1 MLETKRERA
10 IVFGGVP
17 VAALL
22 LYILLAGPGEEEAEP
37 APVPP
42 AVAAVPAR
50 APIPPPVVPA
60 APPPVVAPV
69 TAAPAA
75 TPAATSV
82 TLAGVSGGGGRG
94 GSAILAYGGGA
105 QRIVAVGREVM
116 PGVTLREVRGDRI
129 VLAGPGGLSEL
140 RVGGTTTGI
149 GGGTAS
155 ASPAAGNPRLA
166 ADAAARSYV
175 RAAEPQRVGGRVV
188 GYRVRSAGDIPVL
201 ARAGLQ
207 AGDILVSVNG
217 NAIDGVE
224 RLTGIPAEV
233 AGAASVDVEFVRAG
247 RRMRA
252 RVANQ

>member
-22 LYILLAGPGEEEAEP
+22 LYILLAGPGEEEADPVPAPRPVAAAPAPPPAPIP
-37 APVPP
+37 APV
-42 AVAAVPAR
+42 VR
-50 APIPPPVVPA
+50 A
-60 APPPVVAPV
+60 APSPVVASV
-69 TAAPAA
+69 PAA
-75 TPAATSV
+75 TPAAASV
-82 TLAGVSGGGGRG
+82 TLAGVSGGGAGG
-94 GSAILAYGGGA
+94 GSAIVAYGGGA

-140 RVGGTTTGI
+140 RVGGSTTGM
-149 GGGTAS
+149 GAGS
-155 ASPAAGNPRLA
+155 VPAAGNPKAA

-217 NAIDGVE
+217 SAIDGVE
-224 RLTGIPAEV
+224 RLTGIPAEI
-233 AGAASVDVEFVRAG
+233 AGAATVDVEFERAG
-247 RRMRA
+247 RRMRT

>member
-1 MLETKRERA
+1 M
-10 IVFGGVP
+10 FGGVP

-22 LYILLAGPGEEEAEP
+22 LYILLVGPGEEEADPVP
-37 APVPP
+37 APRP
-42 AVAAVPAR
+42 VAAAPAP
-50 APIPPPVVPA
+50 APMPPPVVRTA
-60 APPPVVAPV
+60 APPVVAPV
-69 TAAPAA
+69 PAA
-75 TPAATSV
+75 MPAATSV
-82 TLAGVSGGGGRG
+82 TLAGVSGGGAG

-105 QRIVAVGREVM
+105 QRIVPVGREVL

-140 RVGGTTTGI
+140 RVGGSTTGM
-149 GGGTAS
+149 GAGS
-155 ASPAAGNPRLA
+155 VPAAGNPKAA

-201 ARAGLQ
+201 ARAGLR

-224 RLTGIPAEV
+224 RLTGIPAEI
-233 AGAASVDVEFVRAG
+233 AGAATVDVEFVRAG